1 MQENYIIGL
10 DIGGTY
16 VRIGAQR
23 NDGILAGFEKILRES
38 ALGDKSP
45 IEGIGAFIG
54 SYIERKFPHEKI
66 DAVGIGLP
74 STLSKDRRTIY
85 HTPNIEGLDNSP
97 VSDILEQKLKIPI
110 FLERDVNILFKWD
123 IYNKGL
129 PEKGIGLGIYFG
141 TGIGNAITINGDLL
155 VGKDGIAGELGHVPV
170 IGGAG
175 ICGCG
180 NTGCFECYASG
191 RHLVDLRECR
201 FKNTEIRDLF
211 SKHGSSTILK
221 EFVEAM
227 ACVVAAEIN
236 IFNPH
241 FIIIGGGIV
250 NMKDFPRKLLD
261 EYIYIHSRHPVP
273 SEGLPLYYSDD
284 SDRSGTLGAIYMARG
299 KLNAADTT
307 RS

>member
-16 VRIGAQR
+16 VRIGAQK
-23 NDGILAGFEKILRES
+23 NDAPLTGFEKILRES

-45 IEGIGAFIG
+45 IEGIGTFIG
-54 SYIERKFPHEKI
+54 GYIEKRFSHDRI

-85 HTPNIEGLDNSP
+85 HTPNIEGLDNFP
-97 VSDILEQKLKIPI
+97 VSDILEQKIKAPI
-110 FLERDVNILFKWD
+110 FLEKDVNILFKWD
-123 IYNKGL
+123 IYSKGL

-141 TGIGNAITINGDLL
+141 TGIGNAITINGELL
-155 VGKDGIAGELGHVPV
+155 IGKDGIAGELGHVPV
-170 IGGAG
+170 IRGAG
-175 ICGCG
+175 ICRCG

-191 RHLVDLRECR
+191 RHLVELGEDC
-201 FKNTEIRDLF
+201 FKNTEIRNLF
-211 SKHGSSTILK
+211 SEHGSSTILK

-227 ACVVAAEIN
+227 SCVIAAEIN

-241 FIIIGGGIV
+241 FIILGGGIV

-261 EYIYIHSRHPVP
+261 GYIYSHSRHPV
-273 SEGLPLYYSDD
+273 SSGGLPIYYSDD
-284 SDRSGTLGAIYMARG
+284 SDRNGVLGAIYMVRG
-299 KLNAADTT
+299 KLNAPDNT

>member
-1 MQENYIIGL
+1 MRENYIVGL

-16 VRIGAQR
+16 IRIGAQK
-23 NDGILAGFEKILRES
+23 NGGALVGFEKILRES

-45 IEGIGAFIG
+45 IEGIGAFISG
-54 SYIERKFPHEKI
+54 YIEKRFPCAQI

-97 VSDILEQKLKIPI
+97 VSDILEQKIKTPV
-110 FLERDVNILFKWD
+110 FLEKDVNILFKWD
-123 IYNKGL
+123 VYNKRL

-141 TGIGNAITINGDLL
+141 TGIGNAITINGELL
-155 VGKDGIAGELGHVPV
+155 IGKDGIAGELGHVPV

-191 RHLVDLRECR
+191 RRLVELRESYFR
-201 FKNTEIRDLF
+201 DTEIRDLF
-211 SKHGSSTILK
+211 FEHGSSTILK

-227 ACVVAAEIN
+227 ACVIATEIN

-241 FIIIGGGIV
+241 FVILGGGIV
-250 NMKDFPRKLLD
+250 NMKDFPRKLLN
-261 EYIYIHSRHPVP
+261 EYTYSHSRHSIP
-273 SEGLPLYYSDD
+273 SGCLPLHYSDD
-284 SDRSGTLGAIYMARG
+284 SDRNGALGAIYMAQS
-299 KLNAADTT
+299 KLKALNT